1 MFTRLITIGL
11 VVSLIMMLAGW
22 LLDEAHA
29 LLASTRDL
37 NCLGPR
43 CGQG

>member
-1 MFTRLITIGL
+1 MFEPLITIGL

-29 LLASTRDL
+29 SLAPTRDL

-43 CGQG
+43 GGQG